1 MIIAT
6 IICTTIIICALIF
19 ALPTIQSQ
27 YYEHLEKQTKLDYEL
42 AEEQIKLEKE
52 KLKYQNRVY

>member
-1 MIIAT
+1 MIIAM

-42 AEEQIKLEKE
+42 AEE
-52 KLKYQNRVY
+52 